1 MKKINWMVRIQN
13 KAFWLSLIPA
23 VLLLIQVVA
32 AVFGYQLELGELGN
46 RLLAVVNALFAV
58 LAVLGVITDPTTSG
72 MGDSDRVLG
81 AGQTAAVRSGAS
93 DSAEKSNKEKQR
105 RAPES
110 AGVRRF
116 VDLRGGL

>member
-72 MGDSDRVLG
+72 VSDSDRVLG
-81 AGQTAAVRSGAS
+81 AGQTAAGQNGAA
-93 DSAEKSNKEKQR
+93 DPAAKKQ
-105 RAPES
+105 
-110 AGVRRF
+110 
-116 VDLRGGL
+116 